1 MVREQCPKAAQF
13 SLAGRVG
20 GAIERTVAERF
31 EFAPKQF
38 VIRREL

>member
-1 MVREQCPKAAQF
+1 VVREQPSKVAQF

-20 GAIERTVAERF
+20 GAIERTVAKRF

-38 VIRREL
+38 VIREEL